1 MLSTEGDNIME
12 MDWKGNMAELGGAFM
27 LSWVVLGMGGSGVG
41 TLIGAATLAVA
52 WMAFSGAHLLPVVT
66 WCHMMTGDMADTEGN
81 WMANGMR
88 LVSQAV
94 GATLA
99 VVLMTRAGSLDGI
112 PTFIAPEMWVAD
124 MGNMMW
130 PVITMMAAG
139 AVWWQI
145 HTRCDSDWISAFGLM
160 ALSGVGIHLD
170 GGHMM
175 GSMLADGGTQ
185 VADVVVDWI
194 MNGLVVGLGALLGS
208 KIDEM
213 IPDGDDTSA
222 E

>member
-1 MLSTEGDNIME
+1 ME
-12 MDWKGNMAELGGAFM
+12 MDWKGNMAENGGEFM

-66 WCHMMTGDMADTEGN
+66 WCHMMTGDMSDTEGN

-88 LVSQAV
+88 LVFQAL
-94 GATLA
+94 GALVA
-99 VVLMTRAGSLDGI
+99 VLLMTEAGSLDT
-112 PTFIAPEMWVAD
+112 PTFVAPEMWVAD
-124 MGNMMW
+124 MGSMMW
-130 PVITMMAAG
+130 PVITMMAVG

-145 HTRCDSDWISAFGLM
+145 HTRCDSEWVSALGLM

-194 MNGLVVGLGALLGS
+194 MNGLVVGLGALLGM

>member
-1 MLSTEGDNIME
+1 MLSTEGDNNME

-66 WCHMMTGDMADTEGN
+66 WCHMMTGDMSDTEGN

-88 LVSQAV
+88 LVFQAL
-94 GATLA
+94 GALVA
-99 VVLMTRAGSLDGI
+99 VLLMTEAGSLDT
-112 PTFIAPEMWVAD
+112 PTLVAPEMWVAD
-124 MGNMMW
+124 MGSMMW
-130 PVITMMAAG
+130 PVITMMAVG

-145 HTRCDSDWISAFGLM
+145 HTRCDSEWVSALGLM

-194 MNGLVVGLGALLGS
+194 MNGLVVGLGALLGM

>member
-1 MLSTEGDNIME
+1 ME

-66 WCHMMTGDMADTEGN
+66 WCHMMTGDLTDQDN
-81 WMANGMR
+81 WMDTTVCVWYSKHLEHLA
-88 LVSQAV
+88 AV
-94 GATLA
+94 L
-99 VVLMTRAGSLDGI
+99 LMTEAGSLET
-112 PTFIAPEMWVAD
+112 PTFVAPEMWVAD

-130 PVITMMAAG
+130 PVITAIAAG

-145 HTRCDSDWISAFGLM
+145 HTRCNSEWVSALGLM
-160 ALSGVGIHLD
+160 AIAGVGIHLD
-170 GGHMM
+170 GGNQM
-175 GSMLADGGTQ
+175 GTMLADGGTQ

-194 MNGLVVGLGALLGS
+194 MNGLVFGLGALLGM

-213 IPDGDDTSA
+213 IP
-222 E
+222 ERRRHKR

>member
-1 MLSTEGDNIME
+1 

-66 WCHMMTGDMADTEGN
+66 WCHMMTGDMSDTEGN

-88 LVSQAV
+88 LVFQAL
-94 GATLA
+94 GALVA
-99 VVLMTRAGSLDGI
+99 VLLMTEAGSLDT
-112 PTFIAPEMWVAD
+112 PTFVAPEMWVAD
-124 MGNMMW
+124 MGSMMW
-130 PVITMMAAG
+130 PVITMMAVG

-145 HTRCDSDWISAFGLM
+145 HTRCDSEWVSALGLM

-194 MNGLVVGLGALLGS
+194 MNGLVVGLGALLGM

>member
-1 MLSTEGDNIME
+1 ME

-27 LSWVVLGMGGSGVG
+27 LSWVVIGMGGSGIG

-66 WCHMMTGDMADTEGN
+66 WCHMMTGDLTDQDN
-81 WMANGMR
+81 WMNNGMR
-88 LVSQAV
+88 LVFQAL
-94 GATLA
+94 GALA
-99 VVLMTRAGSLDGI
+99 AVLLMTEAGSLDT
-112 PTFIAPEMWVAD
+112 PTFVAPEMWVAD
-124 MGNMMW
+124 MGEMMC
-130 PVITMMAAG
+130 PVITAIAAG

-145 HTRCDSDWISAFGLM
+145 HTRCNSEWVSALGLM
-160 ALSGVGIHLD
+160 AIAGVGIHLD

-175 GSMLADGGTQ
+175 GQMLADGLAHSP
-185 VADVVVDWI
+185 ADVIVDWI
-194 MNGLVVGLGALLGS
+194 MNGLVFGLGALLGM

-213 IPDGDDTSA
+213 IPDGDDASA

>member
-1 MLSTEGDNIME
+1 ME

-27 LSWVVLGMGGSGVG
+27 LSWVLLGTDGSISTLVG
-41 TLIGAATLAVA
+41 AVTLAVA

-66 WCHMMTGDMADTEGN
+66 WCHMMTGDMSDTEGN

-88 LVSQAV
+88 LVFQVLGALVAV
-94 GATLA
+94 LLITE
-99 VVLMTRAGSLDGI
+99 GSGDSAF
-112 PTFIAPEMWVAD
+112 TASDMWVTS
-124 MGNMMW
+124 MGDQMW
-130 PVITMMAAG
+130 MVIGMIAAG

-145 HTRCDSDWISAFGLM
+145 HTRCNSEWVSAFALM
-160 ALSGVGIHLD
+160 ALGGAMTLSGAHS
-170 GGHMM
+170 M
-175 GSMLADGGTQ
+175 GEMLSSGGTG

-194 MNGLVVGLGALLGS
+194 MNGLVVGLGALLGM

-213 IPDGDDTSA
+213 IPDGDDASA

>member
-27 LSWVVLGMGGSGVG
+27 LSWVVLGTSGSGVG

-66 WCHMMTGDMADTEGN
+66 WCHMMTGDMSDAEGN
-81 WMANGMR
+81 WMANVMR
-88 LVSQAV
+88 LVFQAL
-94 GATLA
+94 GALVA
-99 VVLMTRAGSLDGI
+99 VLLTTEASGI
-112 PTFIAPEMWVAD
+112 TPTFVAPEMWIAE
-124 MGNMMW
+124 MSTMMW
-130 PVITMMAAG
+130 PVITMMAVG

-145 HTRCDSDWISAFGLM
+145 HTRCDSEWVSALGLM

-175 GSMLADGGTQ
+175 GQMLADGGTQ

-194 MNGLVVGLGALLGS
+194 MNGLVVGLGALLGM

-213 IPDGDDTSA
+213 IPDGEDTSA

>member
-1 MLSTEGDNIME
+1 MLSTEGDNNME

-66 WCHMMTGDMADTEGN
+66 WCHMMTGDMSDTEGN

-88 LVSQAV
+88 LVFQAL
-94 GATLA
+94 GALVA
-99 VVLMTRAGSLDGI
+99 VLLMTEAGSLDT
-112 PTFIAPEMWVAD
+112 PTFVAPEMWVAD
-124 MGNMMW
+124 IGSMMW
-130 PVITMMAAG
+130 PVITMMAVG

-145 HTRCDSDWISAFGLM
+145 HTRCDSEWVSALGLM

-194 MNGLVVGLGALLGS
+194 MNGLVVGLGALLGM

>member
-1 MLSTEGDNIME
+1 MLSTEGDNNME

-66 WCHMMTGDMADTEGN
+66 WCHMMTGDLTDQDN
-81 WMANGMR
+81 WINNGMR
-88 LVSQAV
+88 LVSQAL
-94 GATLA
+94 GALA
-99 VVLMTRAGSLDGI
+99 AVLLMTEAGSLET
-112 PTFIAPEMWVAD
+112 PTFVAPEMWVAD

-130 PVITMMAAG
+130 PVITAIAAG

-145 HTRCDSDWISAFGLM
+145 HTRCNSEWVSALGLM
-160 ALSGVGIHLD
+160 AIAGVGIHLD
-170 GGHMM
+170 GGNQM

-194 MNGLVVGLGALLGS
+194 MNGLVFGLGALLGM

-213 IPDGDDTSA
+213 IPGDDDSSA

>member
-1 MLSTEGDNIME
+1 MLSTEGDNNME

-66 WCHMMTGDMADTEGN
+66 WCHMMTGDMSDTEGN

-88 LVSQAV
+88 LVFQAL
-94 GATLA
+94 GALVA
-99 VVLMTRAGSLDGI
+99 VLLMTEAGSLET
-112 PTFIAPEMWVAD
+112 PTFVAPEMWVAD
-124 MGNMMW
+124 MGSMMW
-130 PVITMMAAG
+130 PVITMMAVG

-145 HTRCDSDWISAFGLM
+145 HTRCDSEWVSALGLM

-175 GSMLADGGTQ
+175 GQMLADGGTQ
-185 VADVVVDWI
+185 VADVAVDWI
-194 MNGLVVGLGALLGS
+194 MNGLVVGLGALLGM

-213 IPDGDDTSA
+213 IPDGEDTSA

>member
-1 MLSTEGDNIME
+1 ME

-66 WCHMMTGDMADTEGN
+66 WCHMMTGDMSDTEGN

-88 LVSQAV
+88 LVFQAL
-94 GATLA
+94 GALVA
-99 VVLMTRAGSLDGI
+99 VLLMTEAGSLDTT
-112 PTFIAPEMWVAD
+112 PTFVAPEMWVAD
-124 MGNMMW
+124 MGSMMW
-130 PVITMMAAG
+130 PVITMMAVG

-145 HTRCDSDWISAFGLM
+145 HTRCDSEWVSALGLM

-194 MNGLVVGLGALLGS
+194 MNGLVVGLGALLGM

>member
-1 MLSTEGDNIME
+1 ME

-66 WCHMMTGDMADTEGN
+66 WCHMMTGDMSDTEGN

-88 LVSQAV
+88 LVFQAL
-94 GATLA
+94 GALVA
-99 VVLMTRAGSLDGI
+99 VLLMTEAGSLDT
-112 PTFIAPEMWVAD
+112 PTFVAPEMWVAD
-124 MGNMMW
+124 MGSMMW
-130 PVITMMAAG
+130 PVITMMAVG

-145 HTRCDSDWISAFGLM
+145 HTRCDSEWVSALGLM

-194 MNGLVVGLGALLGS
+194 MNGLVVGLGALLGM

>member
-27 LSWVVLGMGGSGVG
+27 LSWVVLGMSGSGVG

-66 WCHMMTGDMADTEGN
+66 WCHMMTGDMSDTEGN

-88 LVSQAV
+88 LVFQAL
-94 GATLA
+94 GAMVA
-99 VVLMTRAGSLDGI
+99 VLLMTEAGSLET
-112 PTFIAPEMWVAD
+112 PTFIAPEMWIAD
-124 MGNMMW
+124 MSNMMW
-130 PVITMMAAG
+130 PVITMMAVG

-145 HTRCDSDWISAFGLM
+145 HTRCDSEWVSALGLM

-175 GSMLADGGTQ
+175 GQMLADGGTQ
-185 VADVVVDWI
+185 VADVAVDWI
-194 MNGLVVGLGALLGS
+194 MNGLVVGLGALLGM

-213 IPDGDDTSA
+213 IPDGEDTSA

>member
-1 MLSTEGDNIME
+1 MLSTEGDNNME

-66 WCHMMTGDMADTEGN
+66 WCHMMTGDMSDTEGN

-88 LVSQAV
+88 LVFQAL
-94 GATLA
+94 GALVA
-99 VVLMTRAGSLDGI
+99 VLLMTEAGSLDT
-112 PTFIAPEMWVAD
+112 PTFVAPEMWVAD
-124 MGNMMW
+124 MGSMMW
-130 PVITMMAAG
+130 PVITMMAVG

-145 HTRCDSDWISAFGLM
+145 HTRCDSEWVSALGLM

-194 MNGLVVGLGALLGS
+194 MNGLVVGLGALLGM

>member
-1 MLSTEGDNIME
+1 ME

-27 LSWVVLGMGGSGVG
+27 LSWVVIGMGGSGIG

-66 WCHMMTGDMADTEGN
+66 WCHMMTGDLADQDN
-81 WMANGMR
+81 WMNNGMR
-88 LVSQAV
+88 LVFQAL
-94 GATLA
+94 GALA
-99 VVLMTRAGSLDGI
+99 AVLLMTEAGSVD
-112 PTFIAPEMWVAD
+112 TEMWVAD
-124 MGNMMW
+124 MGDMMW
-130 PVITMMAAG
+130 PVITAIAAG
-139 AVWWQI
+139 AIWWQI
-145 HTRCDSDWISAFGLM
+145 HTRCDSEWVSALGLM
-160 ALSGVGIHLD
+160 AIAGVGIHLD
-170 GGHMM
+170 GANWM

-194 MNGLVVGLGALLGS
+194 MNGLVFGLGALLGM

-213 IPDGDDTSA
+213 IPDGDDASA